1 MGWVRARMAFHGM
14 DDGADLPHDMDD
26 GAGLPHGMGDV
37 NIYYVYVLY
46 EISII
51 NNRKRKQ
58 NHYIIY

>member
-1 MGWVRARMAFHGM
+1 MAFHGM

-46 EISII
+46 EISCI
-51 NNRKRKQ
+51 NNIKRKQ